1 MEVKFKIDGMKCD
14 GCKRRVENCLS
25 TIKDVE
31 SYQVFLE
38 TGMLL
43 AKVKKE
49 KQVVEIVSKIN
60 ALDFS
65 IREVE

>member
-25 TIKDVE
+25 TIKGVE

-49 KQVVEIVSKIN
+49 KQYIKKL
-60 ALDFS
+60 A
-65 IREVE
+65 